1 MNKFKI
7 GWSEID
13 ITPEKKASLQG
24 QFAER
29 ISEYV
34 EKPITATAMA
44 IECDN
49 EQAVIVSVDLNGVS
63 YNLLDEIR
71 KRLLNNNVGLDTD
84 KVIFAATHTHTAPVY
99 PRYMST
105 AKCGMKQTFRSFL
118 EQELPEGRKY
128 VENVNVSENTDIITS
143 DEMFELLVDKFSRVA
158 LTAWENRKNAYITNE
173 FARAAVGQCRRATY
187 SDGSAKMWGDTNT
200 AIFEDLEGSS
210 DSGMELLYVFDE
222 NKKLNGVVCNI
233 ACPAQCVQ
241 HRLFISPDF
250 WGEVKMHLRNKF
262 GENTYLLA
270 LCGIAGD
277 QCPVDLIRWVE
288 PESDLND
295 PNIVRSNP
303 PKRKADPSMFDIDG
317 MKKTGKRIARE
328 IIDIYDEGIEIPETV
343 SKFQHQV
350 QKIHLPV
357 RKVTE
362 SDVETAKQKI
372 REYIIAKGG
381 DVNYNDTAYLNGYLG
396 DMMRF
401 ELQEL
406 MDVLEVEMHI
416 IRIGNIAIA
425 TNPFEVFIKYGN
437 QIKARSKAEQ
447 TFLVQLANGF
457 EGYIPTEKA
466 EKGGHYSGFAAS
478 GIVGH
483 EGGDMLVRETI
494 RTINSMFDEDNIY
507 EM

>member
-1 MNKFKI
+1 MNELKI

-13 ITPEKKASLQG
+13 ITPQKSASLQG

-44 IECDN
+44 LEYGE
-49 EQAVIVSVDLNGVS
+49 EQAVLVSVDINGIS

-71 KRLLNNNVGLDTD
+71 KRLAGNGVGLDTD
-84 KVIFAATHTHTAPVY
+84 KVIFSATHTHTAPVY
-99 PRYMST
+99 PRYQST
-105 AKCGMKQTFRSFL
+105 AKCGMKQTFRSLL
-118 EQELPEGRKY
+118 EEQLPDGCKY
-128 VENVNVSENTDIITS
+128 VENVNVSANADIIS
-143 DEMFELLVDKFSRVA
+143 SSEMFELLAERLTKVA
-158 LTAWENRKNAYITNE
+158 LSAWEKREKAYITNE

-200 AIFEDLEGSS
+200 AIFEELEGGS
-210 DSGMELLYVFDE
+210 DSGMELLYVFDG
-222 NKKLNGVVCNI
+222 NKKISGVVANI

-250 WGEVKMHLRNKF
+250 WGEVKMHLRSKF
-262 GENTYLLA
+262 GENTYLLG

-295 PNIVRSNP
+295 PNIVRNKP
-303 PKRKADPSMFDIDG
+303 PKRKADPSMFDMDG

-328 IIDIYDEGIEIPETV
+328 IIDLYDDGIEIPENLTSFEHKV
-343 SKFQHQV
+343 EKVHF
-350 QKIHLPV
+350 PV
-357 RKVTE
+357 RKVTAG
-362 SDVETAKQKI
+362 DVELAKQRI
-372 REYIIAKGG
+372 REYVAAKGG
-381 DVNYNDTAYLNGYLG
+381 DVNYNDTAFLNGYLG

-401 ELQEL
+401 QLQEI
-406 MDVLEVEMHI
+406 MDVLEVELHVI
-416 IRIGNIAIA
+416 KICNIVIA
-425 TNPFEVFIKYGN
+425 TNPFEPFIKYGN
-437 QIKARSKAEQ
+437 QIKARSRAEQ

-457 EGYIPTEKA
+457 EGYIPTERA

-483 EGGDMLVRETI
+483 DGGDMLVRETL
-494 RTINSMFDEDNIY
+494 RMINHMFEVKR
-507 EM
+507 

>member
-1 MNKFKI
+1 MNKLKA

-44 IECDN
+44 LECGTD
-49 EQAVIVSVDLNGVS
+49 QAVLVSVDINGVS
-63 YNLLDEIR
+63 YNLLDEVR
-71 KRLLNNNVGLDTD
+71 KRLSGNSAGLDTD
-84 KVIFAATHTHTAPVY
+84 KVIICATHTHTAPVY

-128 VENVNVSENTDIITS
+128 VEKVNVSENADIITPV
-143 DEMFELLVDKFSRVA
+143 EMFELLAERLSKVA
-158 LTAWENRKNAYITNE
+158 LDAWKNRDDAYITNE
-173 FARAAVGQCRRATY
+173 FARVAVGLCRRATY

-200 AIFEDLEGSS
+200 AVFEDLEGGS
-210 DSGMELLYVFDE
+210 DSGMELLYLFDK
-222 NKKLNGVVCNI
+222 NKKLTGVVSNI

-262 GENTYLLA
+262 GEETYLLP

-277 QCPVDLIRWVE
+277 QCPVDLIRYVE

-295 PNIVRSNP
+295 PNIIRNNP
-303 PKRKADPSMFDIDG
+303 PKRKADPSMFDMDG
-317 MKKTGKRIARE
+317 MKKVGKRIARE
-328 IIDIYDEGIEIPETV
+328 IIDIYDEGIRIPETL
-343 SKFQHQV
+343 STFKHKT

-357 RKVTE
+357 RKVTA
-362 SDVETAKQKI
+362 SDVETARKSI
-372 REYIIAKGG
+372 REYIIAKDD

-406 MDVLEVEMHI
+406 MEVLEIEVHI
-416 IRIGNIAIA
+416 VRIGNFVIA
-425 TNPFEVFIKYGN
+425 TNPFEAFVKYGN

-483 EGGDMLVRETI
+483 EGGDMLVRETL
-494 RTINSMFDEDNIY
+494 REINCMFEEENK
-507 EM
+507 